1 MSQQGG
7 ISMSKKKGKRR
18 RKVIDLDALEQ
29 INLNAAGI
37 DIGAE
42 EIFVAV
48 PKGRDEESVRSFPTF
63 TADLNRTAD
72 WLEACGVETVAME
85 STGVYWI
92 PLYEILEERGL
103 DVNLVN
109 ARHVKNVS
117 GRKSDVLDC
126 QWIQQLHTYGLLQPS
141 FRPPE
146 QICAMRSLVRHR
158 DMLIRYRAAHIQ
170 HMQKALHLMNVQLT
184 NVLSDITGVTGMKII
199 RSILAGERNPEVLAR
214 YRDKRCAK
222 SQTEIAK
229 SLEGNYKREHLF
241 ALKQAV
247 ELYDFYDQQLQACDA
262 ELEALY
268 NEFDPPDQPGTEP
281 PAPRTTK
288 RRKNQP
294 YFDLAQSLYRL
305 TGVDLTRVDGV
316 DALTAQTILSEIGVD
331 MSPWPTVKHFTSW
344 LRLAPNNKV
353 TGGKVKQRGTLPTQN
368 RATTALRIAA
378 QSLTHSDSALGGFY
392 RRMRAKHGAPKAI
405 TATAH
410 KLARIIYFMLKHRQ
424 PYRDPGA
431 DYYEE
436 QHRARVVRNLQ
447 RKAAKL
453 GMRLEPI
460 AAK

>member
-1 MSQQGG
+1 MG
-7 ISMSKKKGKRR
+7 KKKKQRAE
-18 RKVIDLDALEQ
+18 VTELDALEQ
-29 INLNAAGI
+29 INLNAAGV

-48 PKGRDEESVRSFPTF
+48 PKGRDEESVRVFPTF
-63 TADLNRTAD
+63 TSDLRRIAD

-92 PLYEILEERGL
+92 PLYEMLESRGFE
-103 DVNLVN
+103 VNLVN

-117 GRKSDVLDC
+117 GRKSDILDC

-141 FRPPE
+141 FRPTE
-146 QICAMRSLVRHR
+146 RICAIRSLVRHR
-158 DMLIRYRAAHIQ
+158 DMLIQYRAAHIQ
-170 HMQKALHLMNVQLT
+170 HMQKALHLMNIQLT

-199 RSILAGERNPEVLAR
+199 RAIVAGERDREVLAG

-222 SQTEIAK
+222 TKLEIAK
-229 SLEGNYKREHLF
+229 SLEGNYRREHLF
-241 ALKQAV
+241 ALQQAV
-247 ELYDFYDQQLQACDA
+247 ELYDFYAQQLQACDA

-268 NEFDPPDQPGTEP
+268 NEFEPPDQPGTP
-281 PAPRTTK
+281 PPDPRTSK

-305 TGVDLTRVDGV
+305 TGVDLTEVDGL
-316 DALTAQTILSEIGVD
+316 DALTVQTILSEIGTD
-331 MSPWPTVKHFTSW
+331 MSAWPTVKHFASW
-344 LRLAPNNKV
+344 LRLCPNNEV
-353 TGGKVKQRGTLPTQN
+353 TGGKVKRRGTQPTQN
-368 RATTALRIAA
+368 RASTAFRVAA
-378 QSLTHSDSALGGFY
+378 QSLARSDSARGAFY
-392 RRMRAKHGAPKAI
+392 RRMRAKHGAPKAV

-410 KLARIIYFMLKHRQ
+410 KLARTVYFMLQRRE

-436 QHRARVVRNLQ
+436 QYRARVVRNLQ

-460 AAK
+460 AAT